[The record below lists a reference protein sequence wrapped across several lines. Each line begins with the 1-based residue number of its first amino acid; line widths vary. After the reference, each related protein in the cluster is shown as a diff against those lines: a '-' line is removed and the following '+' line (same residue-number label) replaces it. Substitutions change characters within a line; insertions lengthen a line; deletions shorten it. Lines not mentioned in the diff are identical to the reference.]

1 MFQKISN
8 NKFLNKGILLAL
20 GVLSAVTLCLPLQI
34 VTATV
39 EDNKCTYYDSGF
51 TFFRFSSTFIDSS
64 FTAWLNIF
72 LGCLF
77 IIHFLFALMTIVF
90 AIVSY
95 FIDIKNDA
103 KISRLLLIIC
113 SVFILLYFLT
123 GLILYIIYTN
133 MGTEISNGQYTEFYV
148 DGSGRIKGQN
158 ISIQTFSYVPFLIEI
173 IGIIALFLY
182 DRVLVTDSK
191 SQKELPTHLQELENL
206 QTLRAAGILTEEEY
220 QIQKDRILGGK

>member
-1 MFQKISN
+1 
-8 NKFLNKGILLAL
+8 
-20 GVLSAVTLCLPLQI
+20 
-34 VTATV
+34 
-39 EDNKCTYYDSGF
+39 
-51 TFFRFSSTFIDSS
+51 
-64 FTAWLNIF
+64 
-72 LGCLF
+72 
-77 IIHFLFALMTIVF
+77 
-90 AIVSY
+90 
-95 FIDIKNDA
+95 
-103 KISRLLLIIC
+103 
-113 SVFILLYFLT
+113 
-123 GLILYIIYTN
+123 